1 MPDNGDRLMILDK
14 IPELDGCTTSVS
26 APEGL
31 STIRRPACGATVWQR
46 DPLPHFQRWI
56 DTLPPEHL
64 PKARMILR
72 PEAVCDALI
81 NIVRQC
87 GTPDCSERNLLIE
100 DASALAS
107 IFANIMDS
115 AYLRL
120 RFDVINTNACRKFHV
135 DAVTARLVCTYRG
148 TGTQYGISEN
158 GDDPERIVTV
168 PTGSPI
174 ILRGT
179 RWPET
184 PLSGLLHR
192 SPPIAGTGETRLL
205 LVLDPIE
212 DPELEAETAYIH

>member
-1 MPDNGDRLMILDK
+1 MILDK
-14 IPELDGCTTSVS
+14 LPELTASTALTSEPS
-26 APEGL
+26 GL
-31 STIRRPACGATVWQR
+31 AAIKSPACAAAIWKRT
-46 DPLPHFQRWI
+46 PLPQFQRWI
-56 DTLPPEHL
+56 DALPPEQL

-72 PEAVCDALI
+72 PESVCDALI
-81 NIVRQC
+81 NITRQC
-87 GTPDCSERNLLIE
+87 GTPESSECKLLIE

-107 IFANIMDS
+107 IFATLMD
-115 AYLRL
+115 ATYLRL

-148 TGTQYGISEN
+148 TGTQYGLSED
-158 GDDPERIVTV
+158 GQDPAQIMTV

-179 RWPET
+179 RWPEA

-192 SPPIAGTGETRLL
+192 SPPIVGTGETRLL

-212 DPELEAETAYIH
+212 DPREEAENVYMH

>member
-1 MPDNGDRLMILDK
+1 MILDK
-14 IPELDGCTTSVS
+14 SPALDDCMAFASS
-26 APEGL
+26 
-31 STIRRPACGATVWQR
+31 PASLTAIHQPNCAATVWQR
-46 DPLPHFQRWI
+46 DPLPRFQHWI
-56 DTLPPEHL
+56 DALPPDQL

-81 NIVRQC
+81 DITRQC

-100 DASALAS
+100 DASALAT
-107 IFANIMDS
+107 IFASVMNT
-115 AYLRL
+115 AYIRL
-120 RFDVINTNACRKFHV
+120 RFDVINTNACRKFHI

-148 TGTQYGISEN
+148 TGTQYGLSED
-158 GDDPERIVTV
+158 GHDPEQIMTV

-179 RWPET
+179 RWPEA

-192 SPPIAGTGETRLL
+192 SPPIADTGETRLL

-212 DPELEAETAYIH
+212 DPEKEAEIGYTH